1 MTYKLSPELTQVLTF
16 CRKAMKE
23 KALSDISTDCLLLGL
38 LHDETNQAMQVLQSL
53 SCPIEELKQQI
64 TARLDALQKSTLP
77 LSDELILSLESR
89 RLLRLTLLEAR
100 RYGKEMANELHL
112 LLAILHDSSNAARSL
127 LNTYN
132 ITYSIVTEN
141 LPQSPQIEGS
151 FGFSDD
157 EPPRPPMDGEERSHK
172 FANAT
177 QTPSDGSNSPTP
189 IIDNFGTDLTEKA
202 AQCALDPVVG
212 REKEILRVAQILSR
226 RKKNNPIIIGE
237 PGVGKSAIV
246 EGLSQLIAS
255 HKVPRLLQDKRIIA
269 LDMASIVAGTQ
280 FRGQFEERLRR
291 LIKELNA
298 HPKIVLFIDEIH
310 TIIGAGSVPGSLDA
324 ANILKPTLARGE
336 VQCIGATTTNEY
348 RKTIEKDGA
357 LARRFQSV
365 LLEPT
370 SAEETQQI
378 LNNIKDRYE
387 EHHNVTYTTEALT
400 ACVHLTERYIT
411 DRSLPDKA
419 IDALDE
425 AGSRKHLLELNVPA
439 DIVAMEQKIAELKQ
453 QKDKAAKAQDYERAA
468 RYRDESVQL
477 QTQLNK
483 RNRQWLAEQKTYRQ
497 TITEDDIANVVSDIS
512 GVPVQRVAQSE
523 ATRLKGMKDELNS
536 RVVAQDT
543 AIEKLVRA
551 ITRNRMGLR
560 GHDRPVGTFLFV
572 GPTGVG
578 KTYLVKCLA
587 EQMFG
592 RKDSLIRIDMSEY
605 GEKYSTSR
613 LVGAPPGYV
622 GYEEGGQLTEKVRRH
637 PYSVILLDEI
647 EKAHSDVFN
656 TLLQVM
662 DEGRMTDGNGVT
674 VDFRNTIIIMT
685 SNTGTRQIREFGQG
699 IGFHAGEVGPNSH
712 QYAEAIVKKALQRQF
727 APEFLNRLDDII
739 MFQPLEKTDAQ
750 KITKIEL
757 DLLCKR
763 IAPMNLRLELSTAAM
778 DYVVDK
784 GFDAQYGARSL
795 KRAIQ
800 TNVEDRLCDLL
811 LESAD
816 SQSARTVRFDVEK
829 GALKAKITED
839 SVREESHPQTS
850 EKANDAE
857 DAKNK

>member
-1 MTYKLSPELTQVLTF
+1 MTYELSPGLTQVLAF
-16 CRKAMKE
+16 CRKAMQE

-38 LHDETNQAMQVLQSL
+38 LHDERNQAMQILQSL

-64 TARLDALQKSTLP
+64 MTRLDSLQKSPLP
-77 LSDELILSLESR
+77 SSDALVLSIESR

-100 RYGKEMANELHL
+100 SYGEEMANELHL
-112 LLAILHDSSNAARSL
+112 LLAILHDSNNAARTL

-132 ITYSIVTEN
+132 ITYSIVTDN
-141 LPQSPQIEGS
+141 LPQIPQIEGS

-157 EPPRPPMDGEERSHK
+157 EQSHPPMDGEERSQK
-172 FANAT
+172 SPNAMP
-177 QTPSDGSNSPTP
+177 TPSDGSSSPTP

-202 AQCALDPVVG
+202 AQGALDSVVG

-255 HKVPRLLQDKRIIA
+255 HKVPRLLQNKRIIA

-298 HPKIVLFIDEIH
+298 HPEIVLFIDEIH
-310 TIIGAGSVPGSLDA
+310 TIIGAGSAPGSLDA
-324 ANILKPTLARGE
+324 ANILKPALARGE
-336 VQCIGATTTNEY
+336 VQCIGATTINEY

-370 SAEETQQI
+370 TAEETLQI
-378 LNNIKDRYE
+378 LHNIKERYE
-387 EHHNVTYTTEALT
+387 EHHNVAYTPEALS

-425 AGSRKHLLELNVPA
+425 AGSQKHLLGLNVPA
-439 DIVAMEQKIAELKQ
+439 NIVAMEQKIVELKQ
-453 QKDKAAKAQDYERAA
+453 QKDQAAKEQDYERAA

-477 QTQLNK
+477 QTQLNE
-483 RNRQWLAEQKTYRQ
+483 RNRQWLSEQKTYRQ
-497 TITEDDIANVVSDIS
+497 TITEEDIANVVSTIS
-512 GVPVQRVAQSE
+512 GVPIQRVVQSE
-523 ATRLKGMKDELNS
+523 ATRLKRMKAELES

-551 ITRNRMGLR
+551 ITRNSMGLK

-685 SNTGTRQIREFGQG
+685 SNTGTRQIREFGKG
-699 IGFHAGEVGPNSH
+699 IGFHAGEVCSNSH

-750 KITKIEL
+750 KIAKIEL

-763 IAPMNLRLELSTAAM
+763 IAPMNLHLDLSTAAL
-778 DYVVDK
+778 DYVVEK

-800 TNVEDRLCDLL
+800 TNVEDCLCDLL

-816 SQSARTVRFDVEK
+816 SQAARTVRFDMAE
-829 GALKAKITED
+829 GELKVNITED
-839 SVREESHPQTS
+839 SVHKDKSPRVIERSND
-850 EKANDAE
+850 EKDAN
-857 DAKNK
+857 K